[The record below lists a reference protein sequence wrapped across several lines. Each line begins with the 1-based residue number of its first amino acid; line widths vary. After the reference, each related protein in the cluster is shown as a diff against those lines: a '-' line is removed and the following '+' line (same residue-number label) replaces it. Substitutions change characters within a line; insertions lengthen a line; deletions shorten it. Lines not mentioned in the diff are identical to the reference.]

1 MLGESAII
9 TALLLILILALLR
22 AKRKKWALATLPL
35 MLVPAV
41 NCLIRPVC
49 GMINTDMTFEISMW
63 VLLIAVMVS
72 CVWVGF
78 LTATLL
84 NRRKTRAFYM
94 TGCVLFNFLLA
105 GAFVFDYYKSFGL
118 LTM

>member
-9 TALLLILILALLR
+9 TALMLIVILALLR

-41 NCLIRPVC
+41 NCLISPVC
-49 GMINTDMTFEISMW
+49 SMINTDMTFEISVW
-63 VLLIAVMVS
+63 VLLIAVMLS

-84 NRRKTRAFYM
+84 NRRKARALYM

-105 GAFVFDYYKSFGL
+105 GAFIFDYYKSFGL
-118 LTM
+118 L

>member
-9 TALLLILILALLR
+9 TALLLILILALVR
-22 AKRKKWALATLPL
+22 SKRRNWAAATLPL

-41 NCLIRPVC
+41 NCLIKPIC
-49 GMINTDMTFEISMW
+49 DMINTDFTFEISVW

-94 TGCVLFNFLLA
+94 IGCVLFNFILA

-118 LTM
+118 LG